1 MSLSAKE
8 QYHED
13 FLKLNP
19 RHCVPTLQDGEFI
32 LNESRAIAAY
42 LINSRLPNH
51 SIYPNDPKMRA
62 VIDQRLYFDIS
73 VLNQRTRDIFVSFDL
88 FYI

>member
-13 FLKLNP
+13 FLKINP

-42 LINSRLPNH
+42 LINSRFPNH
-51 SIYPNDPKMRA
+51 SIYPNDPKLRA

-73 VLNQRTRDIFVSFDL
+73 VLNQRTRDIFVSK
-88 FYI
+88 